1 MQDSDDSG
9 DIVLSSRMQAI
20 SPAGGRWIRCPPCR
34 HRHTHTHSR
43 SPGKSTFTVLRA
55 DCLEETVANHLI
67 SILASTV
74 SHLQHQSAEQ
84 NAVEQGQTWLWQSS
98 QCRLLSV
105 GGGGMQRIKINN
117 LAIIR
122 GTVQADT
129 SAD

>member
-1 MQDSDDSG
+1 MTILTIEPFPAKCKPSLLLAG
-9 DIVLSSRMQAI
+9 DGFAALPADTQA
-20 SPAGGRWIRCPPCR
+20 
-34 HRHTHTHSR
+34 HTQ

-55 DCLEETVANHLI
+55 DCLEEAVANHLI

-84 NAVEQGQTWLWQSS
+84 NAVEQGQIRLWQSS
-98 QCRLLSV
+98 RCRLLSA
-105 GGGGMQRIKINN
+105 GGWGGMQRIKINN

>member
-1 MQDSDDSG
+1 MQDSDDS
-9 DIVLSSRMQAI
+9 DDRVLPGRMQPSLLLVGDGFAAL
-20 SPAGGRWIRCPPCR
+20 PADKQA
-34 HRHTHTHSR
+34 HTHR
-43 SPGKSTFTVLRA
+43 ALGSPHLLYCVPA

-84 NAVEQGQTWLWQSS
+84 NAVEQGQTRLWQSS
-98 QCRLLSV
+98 QCRLPSV

>member
-1 MQDSDDSG
+1 MQDSDYSD
-9 DIVLSSRMQAI
+9 DKVLRSRMQAI

-34 HRHTHTHSR
+34 QAGTHTQR
-43 SPGKSTFTVLRA
+43 PGKSTFTVLRA

-84 NAVEQGQTWLWQSS
+84 NAVEQGQTRLWQSS
-98 QCRLLSV
+98 QCRLPSV